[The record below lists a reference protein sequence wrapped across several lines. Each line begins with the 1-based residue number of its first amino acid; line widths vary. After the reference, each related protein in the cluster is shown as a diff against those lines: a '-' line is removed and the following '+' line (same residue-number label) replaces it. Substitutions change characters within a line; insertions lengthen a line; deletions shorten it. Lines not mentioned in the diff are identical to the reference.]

1 VETYTHKQSTIINDQ
16 NQSTNEI
23 YIAITMKQYIESKL
37 IAIEQ
42 QIVLERCYNKLQ
54 SLIEDR
60 SVIVYLLSFYI

>member
-42 QIVLERCYNKLQ
+42 QIVLERCYNTLQ